1 MMKLI
6 LSHYKRILGHNKIND
21 LISPVSS
28 YHHGDTFKLGF
39 TLDHLT
45 LWPCHGFTGTLRT
58 VQNNSINASY
68 IRIRLKWHHLKSAT
82 EGAALS
88 MVGSRS
94 LLSFL
99 YNGHFRQ
106 TFRWICG
113 YFGVQFQ
120 VVFILSWRSPA
131 VSPAFVSWKLL
142 YFGIKS
148 NPVLI

>member
-88 MVGSRS
+88 MVGSRR

-106 TFRWICG
+106 TFRG
-113 YFGVQFQ
+113 EF
-120 VVFILSWRSPA
+120 VVILEFNFKWSLFFRDGRPQSHPRLFPESYCILGLR
-131 VSPAFVSWKLL
+131 VTLF
-142 YFGIKS
+142 
-148 NPVLI
+148 